1 MAFIESH
8 LPRLILE
15 HDCLVIPGLG
25 GFVCNDRPAR
35 FDEAAQELVPPR
47 RAIQFNERLLHNDG
61 VLAHAVAIAERLAYP
76 EALAAVEQEAA
87 AMREVLQRQ
96 RSVNLPHVG
105 RLFIAAS
112 GATQFM
118 AEAELERLLDGFGL
132 QRIPLKPIVRE
143 AKEDP
148 VVLPMA
154 TPVRWPRIAAAI
166 AVPLLAG
173 SVWWFSG
180 SNDVSALSILPEW
193 GLRSAPAAYAP
204 KSVAPLAPL
213 NVVSDYGEV
222 MQMKESVRFDFAEGR
237 LDPAGLRI
245 AAVEKEVLE
254 AAVPEFE
261 AELNMA
267 SAAFALVAG
276 AFAQE
281 RNAQSHVASL
291 SEVGLQADIH
301 RQGSLH
307 FVTVG
312 LFAEEDDARSALEAV
327 RASGHEAVWMK
338 RL

>member
-35 FDEAAQELVPPR
+35 FDEVAQEMVPPR

-61 VLAHAVAIAERLAYP
+61 VLAHAVSVAERLAYP

-87 AMREVLQRQ
+87 ALRELLQRQ

-105 RLFIAAS
+105 RLFIAAN

-143 AKEDP
+143 TQEDP
-148 VVLPMA
+148 VVLPIS

-173 SVWWFSG
+173 GMWWFSG
-180 SNDVSALSILPEW
+180 STEVSTLSFLPEW
-193 GLRSAPAAYAP
+193 GLRPTPSAYTP
-204 KSVAPLAPL
+204 KSVAPLAPV
-213 NVVSDYGEV
+213 NEVSAYEAV
-222 MQMKESVRFDFAEGR
+222 METEEAVRFDFTEGR
-237 LDPAGLRI
+237 LDEAGLRI
-245 AAVEKEVLE
+245 AAVEVEE
-254 AAVPEFE
+254 PAMPET
-261 AELNMA
+261 ALNMA
-267 SAAFALVAG
+267 SAAYALVAG

-281 RNAQSHVASL
+281 GNAQGHAL
-291 SEVGLQADIH
+291 TLNNAGLQAEIH
-301 RQGSLH
+301 RHGALH

-312 LFAEEDDARSALEAV
+312 LFTDEGDARAALDAV
-327 RASGHEAVWMK
+327 RVAGHEAVWMK

>member
-61 VLAHAVAIAERLAYP
+61 VLAHAVSVAENMSYP
-76 EALAAVEQEAA
+76 EALAAVEQEAGA
-87 AMREVLQRQ
+87 LREVLNRQ
-96 RSVNLPHVG
+96 RSVNLAHVG
-105 RLFIAAS
+105 RLFIAAN

-143 AKEDP
+143 TKEEP
-148 VVLPMA
+148 LVLPIS

-180 SNDVSALSILPEW
+180 STEISALSLLPDW
-193 GLRSAPAAYAP
+193 RMRSTPAAYAP
-204 KSVAPLAPL
+204 QSLAPL
-213 NVVSDYGEV
+213 VAVDARSDYDAV
-222 MQMKESVRFDFAEGR
+222 MASSESVRFDFSEGR
-237 LDPAGLRI
+237 LDDAGLRI
-245 AAVEKEVLE
+245 AAVEEPEVPALE
-254 AAVPEFE
+254 PA
-261 AELNMA
+261 LDLA
-267 SAAFALVAG
+267 SAGFALVAG
-276 AFAQE
+276 AFSQGA
-281 RNAQSHVASL
+281 NAHGYAAAL
-291 SEVGLQADIH
+291 NGAGLQAEIH
-301 RQGSLH
+301 QQGALH

-312 LFAEEDDARSALEAV
+312 LFLVEGDARTALQAV
-327 RASGHEAVWMK
+327 RDAGHEAVWMK

>member
-35 FDEAAQELVPPR
+35 FDEAAQEMVPPR

-61 VLAHAVAIAERLAYP
+61 VLAHAVSVAERLAYP

-87 AMREVLQRQ
+87 AMREMLQRQ

-105 RLFIAAS
+105 RLFIAAN

-143 AKEDP
+143 TQEDP
-148 VVLPMA
+148 IVLPIS

-166 AVPLLAG
+166 ALPLLAG
-173 SVWWFSG
+173 GMWWFSG
-180 SNDVSALSILPEW
+180 STEVSTLSFLPEW
-193 GLRSAPAAYAP
+193 GFRPTPSAYTP
-204 KSVAPLAPL
+204 KSVAPLAPV
-213 NVVSDYGEV
+213 NEGSAYDAV
-222 MQMKESVRFDFAEGR
+222 METEEAVRFDFTEGR
-237 LDPAGLRI
+237 LDEAGLRI
-245 AAVEKEVLE
+245 AAVEVEEPAAPE
-254 AAVPEFE
+254 AA
-261 AELNMA
+261 LNMA
-267 SAAFALVAG
+267 SAAYALVAG

-281 RNAQSHVASL
+281 GNAQGHAL
-291 SEVGLQADIH
+291 TLNHAGLQAEIH
-301 RQGSLH
+301 RHGALH

-312 LFAEEDDARSALEAV
+312 LFTDEGDARAALDAV
-327 RASGHEAVWMK
+327 RVAGHEAVWMK

>member
-35 FDEAAQELVPPR
+35 FDESAQELVPPR

-61 VLAHAVAIAERLAYP
+61 ELAHAVSVAERLAYP
-76 EALAAVEQEAA
+76 EALAAVENDAA
-87 AMREVLQRQ
+87 ALREVLQRQ

-105 RLFIAAS
+105 RLFIAAN

-143 AKEDP
+143 TEEDP
-148 VVLPMA
+148 VVLPIS
-154 TPVRWPRIAAAI
+154 TPTRWPRIAAAI

-173 SVWWFSG
+173 GMWWFSG
-180 SNDVSALSILPEW
+180 STEVSTLSFLPDW
-193 GLRSAPAAYAP
+193 GLRPTPSAYAP
-204 KSVAPLAPL
+204 SSVTPLAPV
-213 NVVSDYGEV
+213 NEDSEYDAV
-222 MQMKESVRFDFAEGR
+222 MESEEAVRFDFAEGR
-237 LDPAGLRI
+237 VDGAGLRI
-245 AAVEKEVLE
+245 SAVEVEVPEVEAPEE
-254 AAVPEFE
+254 AA
-261 AELNMA
+261 ALSMA
-267 SAAFALVAG
+267 SAGYALVAG
-276 AFAQE
+276 AFSQE
-281 RNAQSHVASL
+281 VNAQGYARTLNHA
-291 SEVGLQADIH
+291 GLQAEIH
-301 RQGSLH
+301 RHGALH

-312 LFAEEDDARSALEAV
+312 LFVDEGDARAALDAV
-327 RASGHEAVWMK
+327 RLAGHEAVWMK